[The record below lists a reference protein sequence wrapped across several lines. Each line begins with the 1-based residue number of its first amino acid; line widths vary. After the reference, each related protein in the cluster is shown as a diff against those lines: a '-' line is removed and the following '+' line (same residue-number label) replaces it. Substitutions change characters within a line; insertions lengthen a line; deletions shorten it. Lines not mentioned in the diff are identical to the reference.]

1 MRKRCEEAGV
11 KLKKSE
17 GVGAEFI
24 EKIHKSQEAAGML
37 VKEQKEAEA
46 IEEDQETSSSP
57 PCTPICMTDGC
68 S

>member
-24 EKIHKSQEAAGML
+24 EKIQKSQEAAGML
-37 VKEQKEAEA
+37 VKEQKRLKPLRK
-46 IEEDQETSSSP
+46 IKKP
-57 PCTPICMTDGC
+57 PAAPLALPFA
-68 S
+68 